1 MVLQQKESVEGMTG
15 QKKNL
20 WNHYKND
27 YKCEDECS
35 GFLKVHLD
43 APTRFCFCT
52 NHWVLSGSLMQLQ
65 VRRDLFDF

>member
-35 GFLKVHLD
+35 EVLEVLLCS
-43 APTRFCFCT
+43 PTRFCLYISLC
-52 NHWVLSGSLMQLQ
+52 GSFRFSNAAASKGYQ
-65 VRRDLFDF
+65 